1 MLTLEPRTNSHLYTS
16 TPVHDPVRNSAHDPA
31 QALAER
37 AGSSF
42 GKLRI
47 SECEACTYRSSRP
60 FCNLSEEALE
70 AFGAIG
76 TKAAFP
82 RGAVIFAE
90 GDRADSVVLLCTGQA
105 KLSCTSRDGKTM
117 ILKIAGPGDVLGLG
131 AVVAGTAYELTAQTV
146 EPVQINTIRRK
157 EFLAFLNQYGEASM
171 HAAQALGSEYK
182 TAFMDARLLAL
193 ATSASSRLARVL
205 IDWARSAA
213 NGKAELKFTMALT
226 HEELGNMSG
235 TSRETVTRLLG
246 KFQREKLIEI
256 HGATIRILN
265 PEKLEEMAIS

>member
-1 MLTLEPRTNSHLYTS
+1 MLTLEPRANPRFYTS
-16 TPVHDPVRNSAHDPA
+16 GMGRSASGADSSS
-31 QALAER
+31 LDR
-37 AGSSF
+37 AG
-42 GKLRI
+42 I
-47 SECEACTYRSSRP
+47 SECVSCTQRASRP
-60 FCNLSEEALE
+60 FCNLSAEALE
-70 AFGAIG
+70 AFGSMG

-82 RGAVIFAE
+82 RGAIIFTE
-90 GDRADSVVLLCTGQA
+90 GDRADSIVLLCSGQA

-157 EFLAFLNQYGEASM
+157 EFLEFLNEFGEASM

-256 HGATIRILN
+256 RGSSIHILN
-265 PEKLEEMAIS
+265 PEKLEEMAIA